1 MDAYDQLHGK
11 KPEKVPTPLR
21 ASRKDRAVFYL
32 SSKRVSRTILI
43 TFITLT
49 VIAVGLAVWK
59 LAPTWAPQSAQSTV
73 VVREPSVPEV
83 MLEKKARLRLLIDD
97 ATTLAAKP
105 PEGADTSRLTQLVND
120 ATTLLDG
127 TVIDDYD
134 TTLADLKAE
143 IEKVRTF
150 KKPVEKPKKPE
161 PAPEPAPAPA
171 PEPEP
176 EYVPPAPSRA
186 STSSTVTCTGP
197 ASVSFSASGGGT
209 VTLSAGGQSTS
220 GSGFAALTVSTSGT
234 VTGVA
239 EGDGSVNIS
248 FSWSSDAATC
258 Y

>member
-105 PEGADTSRLTQLVND
+105 PEGADTARLTQLVND
-120 ATTLLDG
+120 ATTLLGG

-150 KKPVEKPKKPE
+150 KSRWKSRRIPNQRPSQL
-161 PAPEPAPAPA
+161 
-171 PEPEP
+171 
-176 EYVPPAPSRA
+176 PPQPLNRRLRLNLLPPQPPSRNPN
-186 STSSTVTCTGP
+186 TFHLPHPGRPRP
-197 ASVSFSASGGGT
+197 AQSRARDQPACRSVRVA
-209 VTLSAGGQSTS
+209 AGQ
-220 GSGFAALTVSTSGT
+220 
-234 VTGVA
+234 
-239 EGDGSVNIS
+239 
-248 FSWSSDAATC
+248 
-258 Y
+258 